1 MQLFGLLWLLLPHC
15 LPGVWRALAY
25 WQHCMPLLTTYW
37 LTALR
42 AGRLARAGDVAG
54 SEALWAVQH
63 QRGAQRLFE
72 VLCEL
77 KGFYLKLGQI
87 LATKTDLL
95 PPAYTDSLA
104 GLLDKLP
111 SQPFHQVVRSLER
124 ELGRPLHTL
133 FQELDPFPLASATI
147 GQVHRGVVRLAVPGN
162 KGPAPLFDVAVKV
175 QHPGVRRALRADL
188 ANMKLGVDL
197 LDRLGVELGF
207 DLGSVVR
214 EYHVAVP
221 LECDFLREAAVQ
233 SAVRSSLARHAAAFP
248 LLHRVVVPA
257 VLSSHSS
264 SRVLVMEFLEGVP
277 LLDAAPLGPDT
288 RSMLMQALVM
298 AFGIQIL
305 VDGCHHTDPHPGN
318 LMALVRDGQPC
329 VGLLDFG
336 QVRELSPDER
346 RRQALLVLALASRD
360 GDLLRATLAEL
371 GVRIENCSEE
381 FVEAAGYILFDTR
394 MDFAEALQR
403 PLDPAANP
411 GWRSARVPR
420 LPRDL
425 FMMMRVITLLR
436 GVMASMHVYDVSSA
450 LLWRP
455 LAMQVSSWHHRLI
468 KRGRLHVITLQVNR
482 ACA

>member
-1 MQLFGLLWLLLPHC
+1 MLITSSW
-15 LPGVWRALAY
+15 
-25 WQHCMPLLTTYW
+25 
-37 LTALR
+37 
-42 AGRLARAGDVAG
+42 
-54 SEALWAVQH
+54 E
-63 QRGAQRLFE
+63 
-72 VLCEL
+72 
-77 KGFYLKLGQI
+77 
-87 LATKTDLL
+87 
-95 PPAYTDSLA
+95 
-104 GLLDKLP
+104 
-111 SQPFHQVVRSLER
+111 
-124 ELGRPLHTL
+124 
-133 FQELDPFPLASATI
+133 
-147 GQVHRGVVRLAVPGN
+147 QVHRGVVRLAVPGN

-175 QHPGVRRALRADL
+175 QHPG
-188 ANMKLGVDL
+188 
-197 LDRLGVELGF
+197 
-207 DLGSVVR
+207 
-214 EYHVAVP
+214 
-221 LECDFLREAAVQ
+221 EAAVQ
-233 SAVRSSLARHAAAFP
+233 SAVRSSLARHAAAYP
-248 LLHRVVVPA
+248 LLDRVVVPA

-288 RSMLMQALVM
+288 RSTLMQALVM

-336 QVRELSPDER
+336 QVRELSPGER

-436 GVMASMHVYDVSSA
+436 GVMASMNVYDVSSA

-455 LAMQVSSWHHRLI
+455 LAMQPQRQQPGPWLLPQHWNI
-468 KRGRLHVITLQVNR
+468 
-482 ACA
+482 

>member
-1 MQLFGLLWLLLPHC
+1 
-15 LPGVWRALAY
+15 
-25 WQHCMPLLTTYW
+25 
-37 LTALR
+37 
-42 AGRLARAGDVAG
+42 
-54 SEALWAVQH
+54 
-63 QRGAQRLFE
+63 
-72 VLCEL
+72 
-77 KGFYLKLGQI
+77 
-87 LATKTDLL
+87 
-95 PPAYTDSLA
+95 
-104 GLLDKLP
+104 
-111 SQPFHQVVRSLER
+111 
-124 ELGRPLHTL
+124 

-248 LLHRVVVPA
+248 LLDRVVVPA

-318 LMALVRDGQPC
+318 LMALVRDGPALC
-329 VGLLDFG
+329 GPVGLWPG
-336 QVRELSPDER
+336 ER
-346 RRQALLVLALASRD
+346 RRQALLVLALALRD

-450 LLWRP
+450 LLWRAP
-455 LAMQVSSWHHRLI
+455 GDAGKQSVRVALVTNA
-468 KRGRLHVITLQVNR
+468 
-482 ACA
+482 